1 MNDKSESKVNSRTF
15 NFDDD
20 DYNSQPS
27 YEDESFT
34 SSNYDSRDQQIDA
47 IIFGY
52 DSSELHVENEMSIMM
67 TRDDYGFPF
76 YESMGDLSFQDNR
89 EGFSPDDYTTGNW
102 KKEQAY
108 RTCHGPYTGPP
119 ETEWSQKTSLDSTST
134 QQHMELNYL
143 MGSDGVQHIRY
154 SDLMHLELKEPQQR
168 FETLCKVHRELILS
182 YEGIDCKGRHYYGP
196 RMNLIMRQDVAEKI
210 VERLPITCNSC
221 QVQLWYWK
229 LSMFLVHYK
238 YNIALIPFEYID
250 MNLGAVGIC
259 LPGVGRK
266 RYDEMGKALATLL
279 TCKLLPTNRTTGL
292 EKCTYNETLDMVR
305 RNKSK
310 INGYEILYSLLSEL
324 RFKV

>member
-1 MNDKSESKVNSRTF
+1 MD
-15 NFDDD
+15 
-20 DYNSQPS
+20 
-27 YEDESFT
+27 
-34 SSNYDSRDQQIDA
+34 
-47 IIFGY
+47 GY
-52 DSSELHVENEMSIMM
+52 DSSELDVENEMSIMM

-76 YESMGDLSFQDNR
+76 YESMGDLSFRDNR

-102 KKEQAY
+102 KTEQAY

-119 ETEWSQKTSLDSTST
+119 EIEWSQKASLDSTST
-134 QQHMELNYL
+134 QQQLLQHSTSNNKRILVNDDRIHMEQNYL
-143 MGSDGVQHIRY
+143 MGSDGVQHIHY

-168 FETLCKVHRELILS
+168 FKTLCKVHRELILN
-182 YEGIDCKGRHYYGP
+182 YECIDCKGRHYYGP
-196 RMNLIMRQDVAEKI
+196 KMNLIMRQDVAEKI

-250 MNLGAVGIC
+250 MDLGAVGIC

-292 EKCTYNETLDMVR
+292 EKCSYNETLDMVR